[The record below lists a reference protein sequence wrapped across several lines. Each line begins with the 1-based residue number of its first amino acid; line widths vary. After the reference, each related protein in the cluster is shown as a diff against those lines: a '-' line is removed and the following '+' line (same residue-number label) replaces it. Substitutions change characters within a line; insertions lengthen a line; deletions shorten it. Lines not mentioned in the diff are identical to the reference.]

1 MNRWLTVAFLVASAG
16 GAFSLYSAISVGS
29 TGLANMATNLQS
41 LSVVVNNYYNAL
53 NTDRTLVN
61 ASLNDFGYYLNVT
74 YAAMNKT
81 YGATQPN
88 LVLLM
93 PTISYFNQTLGYG
106 ESSVNSQISSDLS
119 QVAMNLQQ
127 TIDSIFQSFSMSLY
141 TMSSYDQSYTED
153 KCVAKNMTQ
162 MSQIPNNLGKLG
174 PCLQQEVNTANAI
187 TPTIVAT
194 IKLLKADFMAY
205 NNLLKICQP
214 TSTTCLEQFFSGLSM
229 DLSNVQM
236 ALHFV
241 QQYVNGIQQ
250 DAYTRNRIC
259 GELVR
264 AEVQDQIMN
273 LQSAVQSCSY
283 PQMS

>member
-16 GAFSLYSAISVGS
+16 GAFSLYSSISVGS

-41 LSVVVNNYYNAL
+41 LSVVMGRYYTAL

-61 ASLNDFGYYLNVT
+61 ASLNDLGYYINVT

-88 LVLLM
+88 LVSMLSM
-93 PTISYFNQTLGYG
+93 VEYFNQTLGYG
-106 ESSVNSQISSDLS
+106 EQSVNSMISSDLS
-119 QVAMNLQQ
+119 QVSSNLQQ
-127 TIDSIFQSFSMSLY
+127 VIDSIFQSFSMSLY
-141 TMSSYDQSYTED
+141 TMSSYDQSYVQD

-162 MSQIPNNLGKLG
+162 MSQIPNSLGKLG

-194 IKLLKADFMAY
+194 IKLLKADLIAY

-214 TSTTCLEQFFSGLSM
+214 TSTTCLEQFFMGLSM
-229 DLSNVQM
+229 DLSNVQS
-236 ALHFV
+236 ALYFV
-241 QQYVNGIQQ
+241 QQYVSYIQQ

-264 AEVQDQIMN
+264 ADVQDQITN

-283 PQMS
+283 PPM

>member
-41 LSVVVNNYYNAL
+41 LSVVMGRYYTAL
-53 NTDRTLVN
+53 NTDRNLVN
-61 ASLNDFGYYLNVT
+61 ASLNDLGYYINVT

-88 LVLLM
+88 LVSM
-93 PTISYFNQTLGYG
+93 MQTIAYFNQTLGYG
-106 ESSVNSQISSDLS
+106 EQSVHSMISSDLS
-119 QVAMNLQQ
+119 QVSSNLQQ
-127 TIDSIFQSFSMSLY
+127 VIDTIFQSFSMSLY

-194 IKLLKADFMAY
+194 IKLLKADLIAY

-214 TSTTCLEQFFSGLSM
+214 TSTTCLEQVSS
-229 DLSNVQM
+229 
-236 ALHFV
+236 
-241 QQYVNGIQQ
+241 
-250 DAYTRNRIC
+250 
-259 GELVR
+259 
-264 AEVQDQIMN
+264 
-273 LQSAVQSCSY
+273 
-283 PQMS
+283 